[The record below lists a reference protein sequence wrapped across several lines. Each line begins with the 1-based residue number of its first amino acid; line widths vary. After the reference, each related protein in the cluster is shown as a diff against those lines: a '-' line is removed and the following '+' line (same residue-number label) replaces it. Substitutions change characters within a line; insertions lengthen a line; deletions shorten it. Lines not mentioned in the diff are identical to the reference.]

1 MQFSSVLRV
10 AKYFLL
16 LDPESDTNC
25 NQGRN
30 ILKVN
35 SKVFCN
41 VPGLNWLTCICAN
54 LEKRYNL
61 F

>member
-10 AKYFLL
+10 AKYFMLL
-16 LDPESDTNC
+16 ASVRC

-35 SKVFCN
+35 SKMAILERNFEEQILRQN
-41 VPGLNWLTCICAN
+41 TCCVMSQD
-54 LEKRYNL
+54 
-61 F
+61 